1 MSVNIIVMKQQAK
14 KSAQEGK
21 ETRERQPKLQQKD
34 KNAVHGSAADEVSL
48 PGGVA
53 EQLRWISCYTSPREQ
68 GRKERRALGHRRAVE
83 EVDWTEGGR
92 ERERKAECFTPSC
105 GL

>member
-53 EQLRWISCYTSPREQ
+53 EQLR
-68 GRKERRALGHRRAVE
+68 
-83 EVDWTEGGR
+83 
-92 ERERKAECFTPSC
+92 
-105 GL
+105 